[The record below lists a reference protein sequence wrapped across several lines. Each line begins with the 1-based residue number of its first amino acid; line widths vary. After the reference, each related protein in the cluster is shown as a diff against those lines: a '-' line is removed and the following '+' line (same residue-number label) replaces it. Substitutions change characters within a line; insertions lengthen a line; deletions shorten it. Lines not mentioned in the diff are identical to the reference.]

1 MSKKQCEKSRM
12 NRARSFQTMSYNKV
26 YCKTFLLSKQVF
38 QADVPLLW
46 HKYEDLKMNVHAAEL
61 QAVSVSLV
69 MRHQVVVVEKSDP
82 EHCGVDADTQEEDA
96 DKAHHLVER
105 NKTEGGG
112 RSARSVQRW
121 KD

>member
-1 MSKKQCEKSRM
+1 MSKSSVR
-12 NRARSFQTMSYNKV
+12 NPDW
-26 YCKTFLLSKQVF
+26 TFLSCKQVF
-38 QADVPLLW
+38 QDDVTPMW
-46 HKYEDLKMNVHAAEL
+46 HEYEDLKRNVHAAEL

-69 MRHQVVVVEKSDP
+69 MRHQVVVVEKSNP

-105 NKTEGGG
+105 NKTERGG
-112 RSARSVQRW
+112 RSACLVQCW